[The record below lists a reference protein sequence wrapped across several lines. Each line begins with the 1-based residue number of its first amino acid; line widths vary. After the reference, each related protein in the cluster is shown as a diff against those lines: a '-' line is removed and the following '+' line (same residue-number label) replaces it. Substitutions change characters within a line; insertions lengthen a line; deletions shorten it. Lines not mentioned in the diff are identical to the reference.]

1 MPCIFLS
8 PLHYSVCRESP
19 CHVLNSHKS
28 VLHAIESSK
37 NGAHEDS
44 TDIFN
49 TTIKEKKSG
58 MTEAGITF

>member
-1 MPCIFLS
+1 
-8 PLHYSVCRESP
+8 
-19 CHVLNSHKS
+19 LNSHKS